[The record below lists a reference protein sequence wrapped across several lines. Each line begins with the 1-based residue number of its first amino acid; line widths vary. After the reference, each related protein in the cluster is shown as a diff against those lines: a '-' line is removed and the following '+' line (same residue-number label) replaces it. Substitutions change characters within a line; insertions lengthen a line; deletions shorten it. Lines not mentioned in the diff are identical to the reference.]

1 VNEKVTGES
10 IWGYVREALEKE
22 LRKPE
27 TLELLT
33 IVVTRLVEEN
43 ASSIAREVNSM
54 LEDWIN
60 SQGFLVKN
68 ALKIGKELFGVDS
81 RLIRKELLKK
91 VKDPAFVINIMDVLE
106 RNIESISQ
114 MSDDPAVRER
124 FSAFLEEQKDR
135 LYQWVM
141 TEGIGKLRNK
151 LLDFVRSETFWN
163 WLEKQLDS
171 TISKLKEFA
180 GEKIR
185 SREFRTRA
193 KEFLL
198 EHMDKIEIR
207 EIVSSKVN
215 DFDLSELEE
224 LINKVSGEQLCGIEL
239 FGGILGMLAG
249 LILIDQWFLIGLPVL
264 MGLLWLLE
272 RSLSGRE
279 KTG

>member
-1 VNEKVTGES
+1 
-10 IWGYVREALEKE
+10 
-22 LRKPE
+22 
-27 TLELLT
+27 
-33 IVVTRLVEEN
+33 
-43 ASSIAREVNSM
+43 M
-54 LEDWIN
+54 
-60 SQGFLVKN
+60 
-68 ALKIGKELFGVDS
+68 
-81 RLIRKELLKK
+81 
-91 VKDPAFVINIMDVLE
+91 KDPAFVINIMDVLE

-114 MSDDPAVRER
+114 MGDDPAVRER